1 MNVDIKKLKN
11 IKEELDNLSKDD
23 VLYVEEKG
31 ISKYVLLPIELYD
44 EVEDIVK
51 FSQEMNKPQVKIV
64 NNSDIELSYEEYE
77 QIKSQIM
84 EAVDK
89 TFKPK
94 PEKLN

>member
-23 VLYVEEKG
+23 VLFVEEKG
-31 ISKYVLLPIELYD
+31 ISKYALLPIELYD

-51 FSQEMNKPQVKIV
+51 FSQEMNKPQVRIV
-64 NNSDIELSYEEYE
+64 NNNDIDLSYEEYE

>member
-11 IKEELDNLSKDD
+11 IKEELDNLGQDD

>member
-23 VLYVEEKG
+23 VLFVEEKG

-51 FSQEMNKPQVKIV
+51 FSQEMNKPQVRIV
-64 NNSDIELSYEEYE
+64 NNNDIDLSYEEYE